1 MDVAGKFTFTSSLLL
16 TIIYNRELWYG
27 NQLLIK
33 VTHNIYQINYVLN
46 SLITIVYTVYES
58 KNLIVNFDVLIK
70 RSRNVSMIYEQS
82 YCEMI
87 FLIYM

>member
-1 MDVAGKFTFTSSLLL
+1 MLLVNLHSLLL

-58 KNLIVNFDVLIK
+58 KNLIVNFDFLIK

>member
-1 MDVAGKFTFTSSLLL
+1 MLLVNLHSLLL

-87 FLIYM
+87 FLIYR

>member
-1 MDVAGKFTFTSSLLL
+1 MLLVNLHSLLL

-46 SLITIVYTVYES
+46 SLIAIVYTVYES

-70 RSRNVSMIYEQS
+70 RSRSVSMIYEQS

>member
-58 KNLIVNFDVLIK
+58 KNLIVNFDFLIK
-70 RSRNVSMIYEQS
+70 RSRNVSLIYEQS

-87 FLIYM
+87 FLIYR

>member
-1 MDVAGKFTFTSSLLL
+1 MLLVNIHSFLL

-46 SLITIVYTVYES
+46 SLITIVNTVYES
-58 KNLIVNFDVLIK
+58 KNLIVYFDFLIK

-87 FLIYM
+87 FLIYR

>member
-1 MDVAGKFTFTSSLLL
+1 MLLVNIHSLLL

-46 SLITIVYTVYES
+46 SLIAIVYTVYES

-87 FLIYM
+87 FLIYR

>member
-46 SLITIVYTVYES
+46 SLIAIVYTVYES

-87 FLIYM
+87 FLIYR

>member
-1 MDVAGKFTFTSSLLL
+1 MDLLVNIHSFLL

-58 KNLIVNFDVLIK
+58 KNLIVNFDFLIK
-70 RSRNVSMIYEQS
+70 RSRKVSMIYEQS

-87 FLIYM
+87 FLIYR

>member
-1 MDVAGKFTFTSSLLL
+1 MLPVNIHSLLL

-58 KNLIVNFDVLIK
+58 KNLIVNFDFLIK

-82 YCEMI
+82 YCEII
-87 FLIYM
+87 FLIYR

>member
-1 MDVAGKFTFTSSLLL
+1 MLLVNLHSLLL

-58 KNLIVNFDVLIK
+58 KNLIVNFDFLIK

-87 FLIYM
+87 FLIYR

>member
-1 MDVAGKFTFTSSLLL
+1 MLLVNIHSLLL
-16 TIIYNRELWYG
+16 TIIYNRELWNG

-58 KNLIVNFDVLIK
+58 KNLIVNFDFLIK
-70 RSRNVSMIYEQS
+70 RSRNVSMIYEP
-82 YCEMI
+82 
-87 FLIYM
+87 LKLL

>member
-1 MDVAGKFTFTSSLLL
+1 MLLVNIHSLLL
-16 TIIYNRELWYG
+16 TIIYNRELWNG

-46 SLITIVYTVYES
+46 SLIAIVYTVYES

>member
-46 SLITIVYTVYES
+46 SLIAIVYTVYES
-58 KNLIVNFDVLIK
+58 KNLIVNFDFLIK
-70 RSRNVSMIYEQS
+70 RSRNVSLIYEQS

>member
-1 MDVAGKFTFTSSLLL
+1 MLLVNIHSLLL

-58 KNLIVNFDVLIK
+58 KNLIVNFDFLIK

-87 FLIYM
+87 FLIYR

>member
-1 MDVAGKFTFTSSLLL
+1 MLLVNLHSLLL

-58 KNLIVNFDVLIK
+58 KNLIVNFDFLIK
-70 RSRNVSMIYEQS
+70 RSRNVSLIYEQS

-87 FLIYM
+87 FLIYR

>member
-1 MDVAGKFTFTSSLLL
+1 MLLVNIHSLLL
-16 TIIYNRELWYG
+16 TIIYNRELWNG

-58 KNLIVNFDVLIK
+58 KNLIVNFDFLIK

-87 FLIYM
+87 FLIYR